1 MTMTALFLP
10 LLLQVGPNP
19 TTGAIPD
26 YSEEVQNRPPRE
38 RSEPVGSRIA
48 PTWLEECFELVDS
61 DPARAHSKAQIRRD
75 ASTGDERV
83 LANHCLGLAAT
94 RLERWDEAQTAFI
107 AARDGVPADD
117 RAFRARVGA
126 MAGNAAM
133 PTGDLVRALAL
144 FDQAETDARASMAKD
159 MIALIDIDK
168 ARALVALDRSAEAEP
183 LLEEAS
189 ALLPTSGEAPLL
201 LATLYRRQ
209 DKLLE
214 AAAAITEAQSR
225 EPQSAPIALEAG
237 VIAILSDRESDARA
251 NWQAVI
257 TNDPDSVEAERAR
270 GYLAQIGGR

>member
-1 MTMTALFLP
+1 MTLSALLLP

-26 YSEEVQNRPPRE
+26 YSAEVQDRPPRE
-38 RSEPVGSRIA
+38 VVQPVTARA
-48 PTWLEECFELVDS
+48 TPTWLEECFELVDS

-75 ASTGDERV
+75 ESTGEERV
-83 LANHCLGLAAT
+83 LANHCFGLAAT

-107 AARDGVPADD
+107 AARDGAPAED

-133 PTGDLVRALAL
+133 PTGDLVRAMAL
-144 FDQAETDARASMAKD
+144 FDQAEVDARASMAKD

-168 ARALVALDRSAEAEP
+168 ARVLVALEREAEAEP

-189 ALLPTSGEAPLL
+189 ALIPASGEAPLL

-214 AAAAITEAQSR
+214 AAAAIAEAQAR
-225 EPQSAPIALEAG
+225 EPQSPAIGLEAG

-251 NWQAVI
+251 NWQSVI
-257 TNDPDSVEAERAR
+257 ANDPESAEAELAR
-270 GYLAQIGGR
+270 GYLAQIAGR